1 MLFNKK
7 IIRILHVVLTMGII
21 CILSGCSIN
30 DTPSLEEALQKKEEA
45 DFKGSEFWAEEE
57 VTAGNST
64 EDILESQIYVYV
76 CGCVHNPGVYAL
88 EEGSRIVAAIDAAG
102 GFLEDAAREVVNV
115 AATAIDGMQIVVP
128 SEEDALNT
136 KEYEQ
141 KKQDGKVELNSA
153 GVEELCK
160 LSGIGTAKAEAI
172 LAYRN
177 EIGKFTAIEQIK
189 NVTGIGESLFMRI
202 KESIYI
208 E

>member
-1 MLFNKK
+1 M
-7 IIRILHVVLTMGII
+7 
-21 CILSGCSIN
+21 
-30 DTPSLEEALQKKEEA
+30 
-45 DFKGSEFWAEEE
+45 
-57 VTAGNST
+57 
-64 EDILESQIYVYV
+64 
-76 CGCVHNPGVYAL
+76 
-88 EEGSRIVAAIDAAG
+88 AAM
-102 GFLEDAAREVVNV
+102 
-115 AATAIDGMQIVVP
+115 AIDGMQIVVP